1 MATGQV
7 RLALVDDRPLF
18 CRGLQLLLPT
28 VTAERVQVAGSTDD
42 ATAAAGLVRRC
53 RPDLVLV
60 DLALPPPGGVRAIGA
75 IRQTKPA
82 VPVVAMTRTDEPDL
96 GVAALRAG
104 ATGLVP
110 TASEPEDL
118 VAPLLSVVDG
128 YAVLPS
134 AVLARLVER
143 SGPAPRA
150 VSRLSPAEREL
161 WRLVAAGE
169 STTRIA
175 LRLHVSERTAKR
187 LVAALLRQLRVSS
200 RTEAAALAGRT
211 GLLDRPG

>member
-18 CRGLQLLLPT
+18 CRGLQLLLPA

-53 RPDLVLV
+53 QPDLVLV

-75 IRQTKPA
+75 IRRTEPA
-82 VPVVAMTRTDEPDL
+82 VPVVAMSRNDEPGL

-128 YAVLPS
+128 YAVLPA

-143 SGPAPRA
+143 SGPAPGA
-150 VSRLSPAEREL
+150 VSRLSAAEREL
-161 WRLVAAGE
+161 WRLVATGE

-211 GLLDRPG
+211 GLLDRPA